1 MLPEIDRVLFS
12 EEQIAARVCE
22 VAAEI
27 DEKYRGRVMSFYTM
41 MAVGMLPIGSF
52 LAGWAAEHF
61 GPRPVLA
68 ASALL
73 ACAAGSAFLYYTRS
87 MDAQE
92 CSAQ

>member
-1 MLPEIDRVLFS
+1 
-12 EEQIAARVCE
+12 
-22 VAAEI
+22 
-27 DEKYRGRVMSFYTM
+27 MSFYTM

-52 LAGWAAEHF
+52 LAGWAAERF

-68 ASALL
+68 VSAIL
-73 ACAAGSAFLYYTRS
+73 ACATGAAFLIYTRS